1 MSNELDKLA
10 AEMRKIKS
18 SKQSRKNA
26 MEAAMSAFGQEFAP
40 EAKAA
45 ELNSSAENSIE
56 NKNLENNLDSAQGLV
71 DDPRPTGQTTRETRV
86 QTFGRQTMSKFN
98 QLINFKPQT
107 MMMAGS
113 CAAAL
118 MAGLIILP
126 NMGELGIT
134 DGAVETQ
141 TIEASVEVATAEAKV
156 APDVEVMAEVNSDK
170 VDRTESRLAEVERY
184 QDEKLEASSK
194 PVIKKTQ
201 PEVGGS
207 QKPVSRIEAEVHKEG
222 QSKIQGEA
230 VVSEE
235 QTPSIAGP
243 KTITR
248 TRRAVKTPARTVER
262 SIPAKTSTITRRV
275 VKTPASTS
283 ERSVPAVTKV
293 ETRRVQNEDGTFET
307 VTETIVV
314 QEASTELV
322 SIPPVFEN
330 VQETVVVQEASTE
343 LVTIPATFDTISE
356 TVQINADGTETVIAS
371 DVTQAAA
378 APEAFPAPTPQG
390 GIGSVN
396 SLLNDVR
403 QNAAQVESENS
414 ARVQTFRQ
422 RANQPSAE
430 FGFSS
435 GFSGGDVTLPNASSN
450 SGETSQVQKY
460 GELTVEVAPPEFI
473 TKTETIVIQPA
484 SVEYVSIKPTYATV
498 NETVV
503 VQEASTELVT
513 IPGEYE
519 WVDGD
524 IEGSAVVLE
533 RKPAE
538 YEMVKE
544 TVIVQAASVEY
555 IQPPAVYETVKD
567 TIVVQ
572 DGYRAADGTVVP
584 PVTEEISRQVLKQ
597 PASTQERQIPAV
609 TKEVMRRVVK
619 TPATTVEKRVPYEK
633 KNGKTRVLVKPAAV
647 VERSI
652 PAVTKTEARR
662 VIKTPA
668 RTTERII
675 PAVTK
680 EVQVRR
686 IAGPSKIYLRDD
698 DGNVVR
704 EFASR
709 DAFEFYK
716 SNVPT
721 SAAETPVS
729 TFSVDVDTSSYSFLR
744 ASVQRGQLPPRSAIR
759 LEEMINYFPYDYE
772 APTSADEPFKAN
784 VTVTPTPWNTDTKL
798 MHIGIKGYVP
808 TEVEKPRNNLVFLI
822 DTSGSM
828 NRQNKLPLLINS
840 FKLLLNTLD
849 KDDTVSIVAYASA
862 SGTVL
867 EPTEVRNKS
876 EIIAALNN
884 LRASGSTAGAAGLEL
899 AYKNAE
905 ANFDDEGN
913 NRVILATDGDF
924 NVGFSSPDDMKTF
937 ITEKRD
943 KGISL
948 SVLGFGMGNYNDH
961 LMQSLAQNGNGV
973 AAYIDSLAEAQKVL
987 ANEAGSSLLTIAK
1000 DVKIQVEFNPAT
1012 VAEYRLIGYETRA
1025 LKRQDFN
1032 NDKVDAGDIGAGHSV
1047 TAIYEMTPV
1056 GSPAISVDTLRY
1068 VADQPKTDTGSDE
1081 YAFVKIRHKL
1091 PNATTSTLQ
1100 TFPVGPRRETSL
1112 KRASKDMRFA
1122 AAVSIVGQKLRGDVQ
1137 VEDYSYEDAIKLAVK
1152 AKGDDE
1158 HGYRAEFIRMV
1169 RLIDGLGE

>member
-1 MSNELDKLA
+1 
-10 AEMRKIKS
+10 
-18 SKQSRKNA
+18 
-26 MEAAMSAFGQEFAP
+26 
-40 EAKAA
+40 
-45 ELNSSAENSIE
+45 
-56 NKNLENNLDSAQGLV
+56 
-71 DDPRPTGQTTRETRV
+71 
-86 QTFGRQTMSKFN
+86 
-98 QLINFKPQT
+98 
-107 MMMAGS
+107 
-113 CAAAL
+113 
-118 MAGLIILP
+118 
-126 NMGELGIT
+126 
-134 DGAVETQ
+134 
-141 TIEASVEVATAEAKV
+141 
-156 APDVEVMAEVNSDK
+156 
-170 VDRTESRLAEVERY
+170 
-184 QDEKLEASSK
+184 
-194 PVIKKTQ
+194 
-201 PEVGGS
+201 
-207 QKPVSRIEAEVHKEG
+207 
-222 QSKIQGEA
+222 
-230 VVSEE
+230 
-235 QTPSIAGP
+235 
-243 KTITR
+243 
-248 TRRAVKTPARTVER
+248 
-262 SIPAKTSTITRRV
+262 
-275 VKTPASTS
+275 
-283 ERSVPAVTKV
+283 
-293 ETRRVQNEDGTFET
+293 
-307 VTETIVV
+307 
-314 QEASTELV
+314 
-322 SIPPVFEN
+322 
-330 VQETVVVQEASTE
+330 
-343 LVTIPATFDTISE
+343 
-356 TVQINADGTETVIAS
+356 
-371 DVTQAAA
+371 
-378 APEAFPAPTPQG
+378 
-390 GIGSVN
+390 
-396 SLLNDVR
+396 
-403 QNAAQVESENS
+403 
-414 ARVQTFRQ
+414 
-422 RANQPSAE
+422 
-430 FGFSS
+430 
-435 GFSGGDVTLPNASSN
+435 
-450 SGETSQVQKY
+450 
-460 GELTVEVAPPEFI
+460 
-473 TKTETIVIQPA
+473 
-484 SVEYVSIKPTYATV
+484 
-498 NETVV
+498 
-503 VQEASTELVT
+503 
-513 IPGEYE
+513 
-519 WVDGD
+519 
-524 IEGSAVVLE
+524 VL
-533 RKPAE
+533 
-538 YEMVKE
+538 
-544 TVIVQAASVEY
+544 
-555 IQPPAVYETVKD
+555 
-567 TIVVQ
+567 
-572 DGYRAADGTVVP
+572 
-584 PVTEEISRQVLKQ
+584 
-597 PASTQERQIPAV
+597 
-609 TKEVMRRVVK
+609 
-619 TPATTVEKRVPYEK
+619 
-633 KNGKTRVLVKPAAV
+633 
-647 VERSI
+647 
-652 PAVTKTEARR
+652 
-662 VIKTPA
+662 
-668 RTTERII
+668 
-675 PAVTK
+675 
-680 EVQVRR
+680 
-686 IAGPSKIYLRDD
+686 YLRDD

-721 SAAETPVS
+721 PVKETPVS

-828 NRQNKLPLLINS
+828 NQQNKLPLLINS

-884 LRASGSTAGAAGLEL
+884 LRAGGSTAGAAGLEL

-937 ITEKRD
+937 VTEKRD

-961 LMQSLAQNGNGV
+961 L
-973 AAYIDSLAEAQKVL
+973 
-987 ANEAGSSLLTIAK
+987 
-1000 DVKIQVEFNPAT
+1000 IQVEFNPAT